1 MSDELNNEEKKELI
15 NEVKNGLNIAKIRN
29 GIVIDHIR
37 AGQGIRIFDWLSLVK
52 SPHMVAFVLN
62 ANSERMGRKDIIK
75 IENNTD
81 INLNILGL
89 IDPNITV
96 NIIESEK
103 ITEKKKLRL
112 PEKVENV
119 ILCKN
124 PRCITSTEKYI
135 PHIFHLENEEE
146 RTYRCEYCDEIHSAG
161 DFR

>member
-1 MSDELNNEEKKELI
+1 M
-15 NEVKNGLNIAKIRN
+15 LNIEKIRN

-37 AGQGIRIFDWLSLVK
+37 DGHGIRIFNWLGLGK
-52 SPHMVAFVLN
+52 SPHTVAFVVN
-62 ANSERMGRKDIIK
+62 ANSRRHGRKDIIK
-75 IENNTD
+75 IDNTID
-81 INLNILGL
+81 INIDVLGL

-96 NIIESEK
+96 NIIENEK
-103 ITEKKKLRL
+103 ITEKINLKL

-135 PHIFHLENEEE
+135 PHIFNLENAEE
-146 RTYRCEYCDEIHSAG
+146 RSYRCEYCDEIRSAG